1 MKDFVGK
8 YFSNRQK
15 ISIQKVA
22 SPAGV
27 SEKKKKKKFQIA
39 EKSVLHWLSFENC
52 FPLIP
57 IMVSTSRK
65 IDQIKKSLAE
75 SVDCCLR
82 K

>member
-15 ISIQKVA
+15 ISIRKVA

-27 SEKKKKKKFQIA
+27 SEKKKKIFQIA